1 MSLFTAMAAGY
12 LGELNNMA
20 KEKAEAKRE
29 EELRTED
36 FQRQKDLATFQNRLS
51 QENWLK
57 QWEKESGQRTAQS
70 QRQAF
75 YSADDAVQ
83 AAIIKDAS
91 PEYLKFLF
99 GEGANADLIKAAN
112 LMSDA
117 ADSFGYGAVTFNK
130 PNDRWDINMAS
141 TDMRVVAD
149 TWLGFFSGEFANA
162 ETAKK
167 TISDLEAAGQ
177 LDRFVEDVNKYTDYY
192 VQGQLARP
200 DVDKSLLTSYYRPK
214 DAFGT
219 LYQALQDNNVSLDV
233 DTVENSRLKEDAVSR
248 GEIDNPNNAFVF
260 KFVNPTTNETVN
272 ETYEFSDI
280 EMSSVSR
287 IANASGYGDNIQ
299 GFINDFGDVAR
310 AETGE
315 EAYSL
320 LLDALEFE
328 KMNVAAFNQTAAGTT
343 QQRID
348 LGTKLQEKYGDDPY
362 PAVQAIAVLMVT
374 DEERKA
380 QTSKRKGRT
389 VKLAPS
395 EDYFTRNGLN
405 KSQIGLQFD
414 ASEETLRQLNE
425 LERLLTDDKTPT
437 GLKAAAMKVGFGI
450 FGTGGQ
456 LDQWFGSSGND
467 QNLDQGG
474 DGVPATT
481 IDSLTKTAVDGGFI
495 SATSAKNLS
504 EIDALKL
511 TLAAQMARAVDPSG
525 RLSNQDF
532 EVQLKRLGQTGLFTS
547 KIQAEA
553 SLGVVI
559 EDFKNQRRRLVILN
573 DVASA
578 ESFGIREARIL
589 KADRIVRQARAAA
602 YAGVTPG
609 TSTAKPDAPTAP
621 PGLTFAPVP
630 IAPGLFT
637 ATDQDGTIYYST
649 DKDGKDII
657 DESAAMDMV
666 DQAMKGG
673 SNT

>member
-1 MSLFTAMAAGY
+1 M
-12 LGELNNMA
+12 
-20 KEKAEAKRE
+20 
-29 EELRTED
+29 
-36 FQRQKDLATFQNRLS
+36 
-51 QENWLK
+51 
-57 QWEKESGQRTAQS
+57 
-70 QRQAF
+70 
-75 YSADDAVQ
+75 
-83 AAIIKDAS
+83 
-91 PEYLKFLF
+91 
-99 GEGANADLIKAAN
+99 
-112 LMSDA
+112 
-117 ADSFGYGAVTFNK
+117 
-130 PNDRWDINMAS
+130 
-141 TDMRVVAD
+141 
-149 TWLGFFSGEFANA
+149 
-162 ETAKK
+162 
-167 TISDLEAAGQ
+167 
-177 LDRFVEDVNKYTDYY
+177 
-192 VQGQLARP
+192 
-200 DVDKSLLTSYYRPK
+200 
-214 DAFGT
+214 
-219 LYQALQDNNVSLDV
+219 SLDV

-272 ETYEFSDI
+272 DTYEFSDTQ
-280 EMSSVSR
+280 MSSVSR
-287 IANASGYGDNIQ
+287 IASASGYGDNIQ

-495 SATSAKNLS
+495 SATSAENLS

-547 KIQAEA
+547 KIQAQA

-609 TSTAKPDAPTAP
+609 TAGAKPAALTAP

-649 DKDGKDII
+649 DKDGKDMIDENAAMTII
-657 DESAAMDMV
+657 DK
-666 DQAMKGG
+666 AMKV
-673 SNT
+673 

>member
-1 MSLFTAMAAGY
+1 MSFFTAMASGY
-12 LGELNNMA
+12 VGELNNIA
-20 KEKAEAKRE
+20 KEKAAAQRE
-29 EELRTED
+29 EELRVEE
-36 FQRQKDLATFQNRLS
+36 FERQKELAKFQNRLS
-51 QENWLK
+51 HENWLK
-57 QWEKESGQRTAQS
+57 QWEKESGQRTEQS

-83 AAIIKDAS
+83 AEIIKNAS

-99 GEGANADLIKAAN
+99 GDGANADLIKTAN

-117 ADSFGYGAVTFNK
+117 ADNFGYGSVTFKK
-130 PNDRWDINMAS
+130 PNERWDINMAS
-141 TDMRVVAD
+141 TDQRVVAD
-149 TWLGFFSGEFANA
+149 TWLGFFANQFADKG
-162 ETAKK
+162 TAKQ
-167 TISDLEAAGQ
+167 TISELEAAGQ

-200 DVDKSLLTSYYRPK
+200 DVDPALLTSYYRPN
-214 DAFGT
+214 DAFST
-219 LYQALQDNNVSLDV
+219 LYQAMKENNVSLDV
-233 DTVENSRLKEDAVSR
+233 DTVENSRLKEDAVSK

-260 KFVNPTTNETVN
+260 KFVNPTTNQTVN
-272 ETYEFSDI
+272 DTYEFSDT

-287 IANASGYGDNIQ
+287 IASASGYGDNIQ

-328 KMNVAAFNQTAAGTT
+328 AMNVAAFNKTAAGTT

-374 DEERKA
+374 EEERKA
-380 QTSKRKGRT
+380 QANKRKGRE
-389 VKLAPS
+389 VKLAPA

-425 LERLLTDDKTPT
+425 LEQLLLDDKTPT
-437 GLKAAAMKVGFGI
+437 GLKAAAVKVGFGI
-450 FGTGGQ
+450 FGQGGQ

-474 DGVPATT
+474 DGVSATT
-481 IDSLTKTAVDGGFI
+481 VDSLVQTAVDGGFI
-495 SATSAKNLS
+495 SAASAKNLS

-532 EVQLKRLGQTGLFTS
+532 EVQLRRLGQTGLFTS
-547 KIQAEA
+547 KIQAQA

-559 EDFKNQRRRLVILN
+559 DDFKKQRRRLVILN

-578 ESFGIREARIL
+578 ETFGIREARIL
-589 KADRIVRQARAAA
+589 KADRVVRQARAAA
-602 YAGVTPG
+602 YAGVTSG
-609 TSTAKPDAPTAP
+609 TVPTASATTVP
-621 PGLTFAPVP
+621 SGLAFEAVP
-630 IAPGLFT
+630 IAPELFT
-637 ATDQDGTIYYST
+637 ATDQDGTTYYST
-649 DKDGKDII
+649 DKEGKNVIDEDGAMAII
-657 DESAAMDMV
+657 DKAMRV
-666 DQAMKGG
+666 G
-673 SNT
+673 NNI